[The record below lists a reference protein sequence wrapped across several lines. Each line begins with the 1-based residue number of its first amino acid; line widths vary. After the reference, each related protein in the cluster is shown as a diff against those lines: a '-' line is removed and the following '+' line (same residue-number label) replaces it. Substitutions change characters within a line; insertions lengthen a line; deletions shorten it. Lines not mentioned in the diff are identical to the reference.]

1 MNMNAIMKM
10 MLLVGLGFVMS
21 CGPRYF
27 EGAEVHFVQDE
38 TEFEIVT
45 GDTIRYRAS
54 ADNSHIYRLNL
65 SSEDGDLTLGFPSD
79 EEQAYFGDNVY
90 INREVRIGFEDVQ
103 YTSTS
108 SYNCD
113 NTNETIE
120 VTSNEYGLVSGTF
133 AAHLCKRFSSSVGPE
148 RMLIVGTFA
157 ATVEESRW

>member
-1 MNMNAIMKM
+1 MKMNGITKM
-10 MLLVGLGFVMS
+10 MLLVGLCFVMS

-54 ADNSHIYRLNL
+54 AENSHIYRLDIN
-65 SSEDGDLTLGFPSD
+65 SEDGDLTLGFPSE
-79 EEQAYFGDNVY
+79 EEQVYRGESVY
-90 INREVRIGFEDVQ
+90 ISREIRIGFEDVE
-103 YTSTS
+103 YTSS
-108 SYNCD
+108 SYSCEA
-113 NTNETIE
+113 NETIE

-133 AAHLCKRFSSSVGPE
+133 AAHLCKRFSSSTGPE

-157 ATVEESRW
+157 GTVEESRW